1 MLSINYSTKKRQSLN
16 KDSICEEMFEAAA
29 ASDAET
35 VNDEISQLFDEDNG
49 LSETG
54 RMIRFQFRKSFSFF
68 LQF

>member
-1 MLSINYSTKKRQSLN
+1 
-16 KDSICEEMFEAAA
+16 MFEAAA

-54 RMIRFQFRKSFSFF
+54 RMIKFQFRKVFHFF
-68 LQF
+68 YNFNFEEGFVRTKS